1 MSKHCFDVPR
11 SGKSRQML
19 DQVQIIVESFCISR
33 LKIKWPEAGGGR
45 RRTSKEALIV
55 GLD

>member
-1 MSKHCFDVPR
+1 
-11 SGKSRQML
+11 ML
-19 DQVQIIVESFCISR
+19 DEVLTKTITEHGKHTEKDFVIKR
-33 LKIKWPEAGGGR
+33 LKWPEAVAGS

>member
-1 MSKHCFDVPR
+1 
-11 SGKSRQML
+11 ML
-19 DQVQIIVESFCISR
+19 DQVQIIVECFCISR